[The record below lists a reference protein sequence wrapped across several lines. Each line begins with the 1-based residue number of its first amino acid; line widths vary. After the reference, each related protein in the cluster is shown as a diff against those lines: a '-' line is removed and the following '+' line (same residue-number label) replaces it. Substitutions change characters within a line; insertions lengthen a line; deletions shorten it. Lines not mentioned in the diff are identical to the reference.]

1 MVHMILEITYDDFL
15 RTSRR
20 IQKEISCKNRS
31 HVENC
36 IAFYYVAKLASTYGI
51 KAILTANGFDEL
63 FCGYNSYRLIFNQG
77 DSYIIKAIRD
87 KIANEFELM
96 SEINQTIQAF
106 NIHVKQPFLSEK
118 FISVAMGIPVSHK
131 IQGSTDFLRK
141 HILRKIALSLDVPG
155 DSVIHRKKAF
165 QYGSLI
171 HKNYKDII

>member
-1 MVHMILEITYDDFL
+1 
-15 RTSRR
+15 
-20 IQKEISCKNRS
+20 
-31 HVENC
+31 
-36 IAFYYVAKLASTYGI
+36 
-51 KAILTANGFDEL
+51 LTANGFDEL

-77 DSYIIKAIRD
+77 DSYINKAITD

-106 NIHVKQPFLSEK
+106 NIQVKQPFLSEK
-118 FISVAMGIPVSHK
+118 FISVAMEIPVSHK

-141 HILRKIALSLDVPG
+141 HILRKIALSLDVPE

-165 QYGSLI
+165 QYGTLI